1 MVVSPFSVPLFFCM
15 QEEELLGVGQPNGA
29 CLKDK
34 CIGTF
39 FSYFEITGNDFTRKK
54 LLSFTDS
61 SGSKA

>member
-1 MVVSPFSVPLFFCM
+1 M
-15 QEEELLGVGQPNGA
+15 QEEDLLGFGQPNGA

-61 SGSKA
+61 SGLKA